1 MENLMD
7 REAVDININAEKELA
22 IEVRNISKRYRIGIA
37 DEKQDT
43 LAAQVWHLLTAPFR
57 NFKRLI
63 QLKKFKKD
71 DTEGINWA
79 LKDVSFQVFRGEVL
93 GIIGHNGAG
102 KSTLLKVLSRITEPT
117 EGEIHIHG
125 RVSSLLEVG
134 TGFHP
139 ELSGRENV
147 YMNGTILG
155 MTKKEIDKK
164 FDDIVAFSGIGKY
177 LDTPV
182 KFYSSGMKVRLAFS
196 VAAHLDPEILIID
209 EVLAVGD
216 AEFQN
221 KCLGKMNEVASS
233 GRTVLFVSHNMAA
246 VKSLCP
252 RGILLK
258 NGELVYD
265 GIMADVLE
273 KYLIKAHEKK
283 DRGISNGFHL
293 QPFSL
298 TSTNNH
304 FISKSNLKIN
314 GCISG
319 RCQDEV
325 PYLLIYFTSQSSQ
338 ERIFLMSSR
347 LSEIKLEKFDSKLE
361 FKIDIKNLNLMPAL
375 YFVNVKLSNLSGKP
389 LAFWENCAEI
399 EVFPDEDLANL
410 TLPAIAHRGYLNCKS
425 TWQVE
430 SN

>member
-1 MENLMD
+1 MW
-7 REAVDININAEKELA
+7 
-22 IEVRNISKRYRIGIA
+22 Y
-37 DEKQDT
+37 
-43 LAAQVWHLLTAPFR
+43 LLTAPLR

-63 QLKKFKKD
+63 QLKKFKED

-117 EGEIHIHG
+117 DGEIHIHG

-155 MTKKEIDKK
+155 MTRKEIDRK
-164 FDDIVAFSGIGKY
+164 FDDIVEFSGIGKY

-216 AEFQN
+216 AEFQK

-233 GRTVLFVSHNMAA
+233 GRTVLFVSHDMGA
-246 VKSLCP
+246 VKQLCS
-252 RGILLK
+252 RCLAVG
-258 NGELVYD
+258 NGQIVFNGQTDKTVTHYLQNS
-265 GIMADVLE
+265 ANAA
-273 KYLIKAHEKK
+273 KYENNNGDNKIAYIKEVEV
-283 DRGISNGFHL
+283 
-293 QPFSL
+293 L
-298 TSTNNH
+298 TSEENYLHVFGRPLSIQIKIRTNDTLIDPAVSFQVVNSRGVAVLH
-304 FISKSNLKIN
+304 ILNLNRENEFCDKP
-314 GCISG
+314 G
-319 RCQDEV
+319 E
-325 PYLLIYFTSQSSQ
+325 YHLIC
-338 ERIFLMSSR
+338 EIPKSR
-347 LSEIKLEKFDSKLE
+347 LYPDNYFLRVNFNMGRGYGSVSPL
-361 FKIDIKNLNLMPAL
+361 IDICGFEVVKDSVREL
-375 YFVNVKLSNLSGKP
+375 YWSKEAAIF
-389 LAFWENCAEI
+389 I
-399 EVFPDEDLANL
+399 EDTNWKIIRNYD
-410 TLPAIAHRGYLNCKS
+410 
-425 TWQVE
+425 
-430 SN
+430 